1 MSSFKEMMLAR
12 HSCRSYTDRPVEK
25 GLIMQCIEAAR
36 LAPSACNSQPWSFVA
51 VTKAETRAQ
60 LSELLQVIGGNKFSH
75 NVPVMIAVCEDAEPK
90 VMPAVKETYG
100 AKFFA
105 QGDLGAAA
113 MAITIQAQ
121 ELGLS
126 TCIMGTFDD
135 TKVKALLNIPSD
147 MTVRVVIALGY
158 SEDNAIRP
166 KNRKEIADII
176 RFIE

>member
-1 MSSFKEMMLAR
+1 MNNFKDMMLAR
-12 HSCRSYTDRPVEK
+12 HSCRSYTDKPVEK
-25 GLIMQCIEAAR
+25 GLIMQCVEAAR
-36 LAPSACNSQPWSFVA
+36 LAPSACNSQPWSFIA
-51 VTKAETRAQ
+51 VTNAETRTKLA
-60 LSELLQVIGGNKFSH
+60 ELVQILGGNKFSH
-75 NVPVMIAVCEDAEPK
+75 NVPVMIAVCEDAEPR
-90 VMPAVKETYG
+90 VMPAVKEAYG

-135 TKVKALLNIPSD
+135 AKVKALLNVPSD
-147 MTVRVVIALGY
+147 MTVRVIIALGY
-158 SEDNAIRP
+158 SEDTTIRP
-166 KNRKEIADII
+166 KNRKEIADIV